1 MGKVGY
7 LSFKTKSSLLSIP
20 YALYILS
27 IILFTVNSK
36 FYKSA
41 NKTKSYFLFSLPT
54 SLALELASYKVRRR
68 IIHWDSLFY
77 FCLPTLISS
86 TAMTRCFF
94 RQLCALRAQTTVSLN
109 CSSGHGAQRTLHP
122 QNMEESPLPS
132 LP

>member
-41 NKTKSYFLFSLPT
+41 NKTNPT
-54 SLALELASYKVRRR
+54 SS
-68 IIHWDSLFY
+68 SLSPH
-77 FCLPTLISS
+77 L
-86 TAMTRCFF
+86 
-94 RQLCALRAQTTVSLN
+94 
-109 CSSGHGAQRTLHP
+109 LH
-122 QNMEESPLPS
+122 
-132 LP
+132 